1 MPQPPSD
8 VLELVRTVRQIRQ
21 YRPEP
26 VPKEAVD
33 RLLEIARWTGS
44 STNSQPWRFVVVDD
58 PAKIR
63 AISQLRD
70 RINWLGDAPLA
81 IAIVLDGRNE
91 ASEAYDEGRVTE
103 RLLIAAHALGL
114 GGGVAWYGEESHRAE
129 GKRILGIPA
138 ELTARQVVAIGH
150 PKSIK
155 DPRGGRA
162 NPGRKPL
169 AELVS
174 YNSWGQAR

>member
-1 MPQPPSD
+1 MAQSPSD
-8 VLELVRTVRQIRQ
+8 VIELVRTVRQIRQ
-21 YRPEP
+21 YKPDP
-26 VPKEAVD
+26 VPRDAIEK
-33 RLLEIARWTGS
+33 LLEVARWTGS
-44 STNSQPWRFVVVDD
+44 STNSQPWRFVVIDD
-58 PAKIR
+58 KEKIR

-70 RINWLGDAPLA
+70 RINWLADAPLA
-81 IAIVLDGRNE
+81 IAIVLDGKSE

-103 RLLIAAHALGL
+103 RLLIAARALGL

-138 ELTARQVVAIGH
+138 ELTARQVVAIGY

-169 AELVS
+169 SELVS
-174 YNSWGQAR
+174 YNGWGSSR